1 MGINKGLFVSGDQM
15 QKIFELKKLEIKM
28 SSVLSVSNHSSKSEE
43 FSFKDME
50 ALVDSKEQNWSKR
63 AHVETILGLSHI
75 DTSVD
80 GLDKCEK
87 LARNDIEA
95 TPHGTGAWS
104 GPKDHQNKKDKF
116 LSVFGVMYV
125 IIKSQKDKGKALKK
139 HILKDIVPRGFNA
152 KIEEIQGKHRQTLKK
167 KMLQLHCSMMI

>member
-28 SSVLSVSNHSSKSEE
+28 SSVLSVSNDSSKSEE

-50 ALVDSKEQNWSKR
+50 ALVDSEEQNWSKR
-63 AHVETILGLSHI
+63 AHVETFLGLSHI
-75 DTSVD
+75 DTAVD
-80 GLDKCEK
+80 GLDKCEM

-95 TPHGTGAWS
+95 TPHGTGVWS

-116 LSVFGVMYV
+116 LSVFGVMYI

-139 HILKDIVPRGFNA
+139 HILKDIVPGGFNA

-167 KMLQLHCSMMI
+167 KMLQLNCSMMI